1 MARVDTLIATAIQAD
16 VGAIIDRD
24 FRFTTDPQNVFK
36 GHLCPPGAGIPEEA
50 VFVDQSGGAGP
61 GRHFSDTP
69 NINRINV
76 QVLYRGRR
84 KKVDEARATADQI
97 REALEKV
104 VITDIIY
111 VHALESA
118 PMAAGLNSNE
128 RSVFSM
134 NFEVARQG
142 VK

>member
-1 MARVDTLIATAIQAD
+1 MARVDTLIATAIEAD
-16 VGAIIDRD
+16 ADAIIDRD
-24 FRFTTDPQNVFK
+24 FRFTSGPRNVFV
-36 GHLCPPGAGIPEEA
+36 GHFRPPGGGIPEEA
-50 VFVDQSGGAGP
+50 IFVDQSGGAGP
-61 GRHFSDTP
+61 GRYFSGTP

-128 RSVFSM
+128 RSVFSF
-134 NFEVARQG
+134 NLEVAQQG

>member
-1 MARVDTLIATAIQAD
+1 MARVDTLIAQAIED
-16 VGAIIDRD
+16 DIDTIIDRD
-24 FRFTTDPQNVFK
+24 FRFILTPKNVFV
-36 GHLCPPGAGIPEEA
+36 GHLRPHGSGIPEEA

-61 GRHFSDTP
+61 GRYFSGTP

-84 KKVDEARATADQI
+84 KQVDEARDTADQI

-104 VITDIIY
+104 VITNIIY

-134 NFEVARQG
+134 NFEVAQQG